1 MTPWWGPLRPV
12 GPDLLIKA
20 LAGGSPKGALRI
32 GHVQIVN
39 SIVYAEVSVL
49 NDTFDIFVFLV
60 AHMRSQRQYIV
71 VRRAIFS
78 ERVVIFGTF
87 VDGARM

>member
-1 MTPWWGPLRPV
+1 MTPWWEPLRPI

-60 AHMRSQRQYIV
+60 AHRRSHWQYLV
-71 VRRAIFS
+71 VRRAVFG
-78 ERVVIFGTF
+78 ERVIIFGAF
-87 VDGARM
+87 VDWAWM